1 MYLLILSVLFSV
13 VKAENNT
20 KTTESEELMLLQGE
34 KLAKSMVPMLL
45 TGAGVGV
52 GTIVLSS
59 MAGNYQNIIIA
70 AGGGMATLGIVTVGS
85 TLGAIGNY
93 KMIND
98 LESQGI
104 YVDKTFQKYA
114 KRTAY
119 VASAGFAGGII
130 LMNSG
135 GVDELL
141 WTSPLLIIPIF
152 IFLEKQKRVSL
163 SAYEKHKRLS
173 YSSEVSNFQVML
185 VPSPQGLLLHG
196 TF

>member
-1 MYLLILSVLFSV
+1 MYLLILALLFSV
-13 VKAENNT
+13 VQAESNIE
-20 KTTESEELMLLQGE
+20 TTEFEELDLLQGQ
-34 KLAKSMVPMLL
+34 KLASSMVPILL

-59 MAGNYQNIIIA
+59 MAGKYENIFIA
-70 AGGGMATLGIVTVGS
+70 AGGGMATFGLVTIGS

-119 VASAGFAGGII
+119 LASAGFAGGII
-130 LMNSG
+130 MMSTG
-135 GVDELL
+135 GVDELI

-152 IFLEKQKRVSL
+152 IFLEKQRKVSL
-163 SAYEKHKRLS
+163 SAYKKHKRLS
-173 YSSEVSNFQVML
+173 NSSELSNFQVTL
-185 VPSPQGLLLHG
+185 VPSLQGVLLQG